1 MAPSLLFILLSL
13 YIIDIANCNSCV
25 IYNSERECNIQ
36 TRCLWDKT
44 LTKCVCGSIIPQDV
58 IIIMDSSG
66 SVQAAGWEIQKTFV
80 HDLISTAIPT
90 SSPIGIIQFASNA
103 WIRYQLTDPQNR
115 TTILDTV
122 SNLIYTRGWTYMK
135 DAVQEAI
142 HLFEM

>member
-66 SVQAAGWEIQKTFV
+66 SVQAAGWEIQKNICTRFNI
-80 HDLISTAIPT
+80 HRNTYFISDWYHSICKQCMDSLSAYRST
-90 SSPIGIIQFASNA
+90 
-103 WIRYQLTDPQNR
+103 
-115 TTILDTV
+115 
-122 SNLIYTRGWTYMK
+122 K
-135 DAVQEAI
+135 
-142 HLFEM
+142 